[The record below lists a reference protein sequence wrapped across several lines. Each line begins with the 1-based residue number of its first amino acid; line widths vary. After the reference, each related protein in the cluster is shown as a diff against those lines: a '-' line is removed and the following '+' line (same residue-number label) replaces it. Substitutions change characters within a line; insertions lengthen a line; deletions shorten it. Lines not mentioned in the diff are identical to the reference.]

1 MEETGFQT
9 FLKRMGKKPHV
20 AEGLVA
26 CVREYEAY
34 LKSARGVGLAEAGEE
49 DVREY
54 VASLPE
60 AGVKQKMRGVAL
72 YYRYAGNEAL
82 ARLAAGIREEG
93 IAKTRKA
100 FKLRDFRGV
109 HPQDVA
115 RLEALG
121 IVTVEDML
129 TVGRTSQGRQQLAE
143 RSGVSPEA
151 ILELAKLSDLS
162 RLGAIKSVRAR
173 LYYDAGLDTPDK
185 FAQWEP
191 EALRQ
196 MLVAWVERTGF
207 DGIAPLP
214 KELRNAVEKART
226 LPKIVDYD

>member
-1 MEETGFQT
+1 MDEAGFRT
-9 FLKRMGKKPHV
+9 SLKRMGKKPHV
-20 AEGLVA
+20 IEELVA

-34 LKSARGVGLAEAGEE
+34 LKGTRDVGLAEAGEK
-49 DVREY
+49 DVRAY
-54 VASLPE
+54 VASLPGTE
-60 AGVKQKMRGVAL
+60 VKQRMRGVAL
-72 YYRYAGNEAL
+72 YYRHTGNEAL

-93 IAKTRKA
+93 IAKTRQA

-109 HPQDVA
+109 NPQDVA

-129 TVGRTSQGRQQLAE
+129 TAGRTPQDRQQLAH

-151 ILELAKLSDLS
+151 VLEMVKLSDLS
-162 RLGAIKSVRAR
+162 RLGAIKAVRAR

-185 FAQWEP
+185 FAHWEP
-191 EALRQ
+191 EALRE
-196 MLVAWVERTGF
+196 MLVQWVERTGF
-207 DGIAPLP
+207 DGVAPLP

-226 LPKIVDYD
+226 LPRIVEYD